1 MSFDPLH
8 PRLRRRVAL
17 AAAAG
22 ALWLTGGVAQALPM
36 GSVDTWMVM
45 GDFAARSSE
54 LAINYALTPRDALG
68 AAVGRWRSEPEAGGR
83 RREFGALA
91 YTRLLQRWNLPD
103 AQANLWFV
111 GLAGRLRGTDG
122 SRTLLSPAVLADY
135 ETTRVYVSGGLKT
148 LSAGR
153 TRQHTVYAR
162 AGFSFY
168 EVDYDE
174 VQPWLVAEL
183 KRQRDGVAKT
193 EAAAWLRLIHKRY
206 FIEIGAD
213 DEGRARF
220 NFMYNHW

>member
-8 PRLRRRVAL
+8 PRPRRRVAL
-17 AAAAG
+17 GAAS
-22 ALWLTGGVAQALPM
+22 LWLATTAAQALPM

-45 GDFAARSSE
+45 GDFAARSSD
-54 LAINYALTPRDALG
+54 LAVNYALTPRDALG
-68 AAVGRWRSEPEAGGR
+68 AAVGRWRSEPEAGGQ

-103 AQANLWFV
+103 ARANLWFV
-111 GLAGRLRGTDG
+111 SLAGRLREADG

-135 ETTRVYVSGGLKT
+135 ETTRVYVSGGLRT
-148 LSAGR
+148 LRAGP
-153 TRQHTVYAR
+153 TRQHMAYAR

-183 KRQRDGVAKT
+183 KRQRDGVAKA

-220 NFMYNHW
+220 SFMYNHW